1 MRFTS
6 KKCLYRN
13 QGSRVCGLGRPSSR
27 RSDKDDLAEPVSDT
41 GCFGREGL
49 NTPMSAM
56 GQKRTSR
63 GLVIYV
69 RYWGQSGH
77 WQGPDPKS

>member
-6 KKCLYRN
+6 RKCLYRN
-13 QGSRVCGLGRPSSR
+13 QGSRVGGLGRPSSR

-56 GQKRTSR
+56 GPGCSLTR
-63 GLVIYV
+63 GVDVKLFVLYL
-69 RYWGQSGH
+69 SGSLFSP
-77 WQGPDPKS
+77 Q